1 MADEADEANE
11 NRDKEE
17 ARRIQA
23 ARDQAARIPVG
34 VEGECDFCG
43 EWTSR
48 LVGGACA
55 PCRDK
60 RRLP

>member
-1 MADEADEANE
+1 MADDADIASE
-11 NRDKEE
+11 KQQ
-17 ARRIQA
+17 QA
-23 ARDQAARIPVG
+23 DQLAIEKAKRAAQDIPKG
-34 VEGECDFCG
+34 VEGDCGFCG

-60 RRLP
+60 RGLG